1 MSEQTT
7 MIHVEH
13 SDVTEYMSQITKQ
26 AKEAIGIYE
35 MIAHQNVEKGLSLLD
50 ISIGLVEEL
59 SKSGVEVFAT
69 DKVTDGLI
77 TIKLPLTSP
86 LIRTQRALTIASIMS
101 GEAIPPQL
109 AIIDEVVAV
118 AVTTLL
124 NAQNALKTLRAE
136 QNKAVDSIGGGVS
149 KVAEAVAKH

>member
-1 MSEQTT
+1 MSEESI

-13 SDVTEYMSQITKQ
+13 ADVTEYMSQITKQ

-35 MIAHQNVEKGLSLLD
+35 LIAHQNVDKGLSLLD
-50 ISIGLVEEL
+50 ISIGLVEEI

-69 DKVTDGLI
+69 DKVTEGHI
-77 TIKLPLTSP
+77 TIKLPLSSP
-86 LIRTQRALTIASIMS
+86 LIRAQRALTIASIMS

-124 NAQNALKTLRAE
+124 NAQQALKTLRAA
-136 QNKAVDSIGGGVS
+136 QDKAVDSIGGGIT
-149 KVAEAVAKH
+149 KVAEAVATH